1 MDQKLNSTKISSVA
15 LLAKLVAKLS
25 FNFNFNSY
33 EALFLNAPA
42 TEPATPTYL

>member
-1 MDQKLNSTKISSVA
+1 MAVIS
-15 LLAKLVAKLS
+15 AKTNFAKLS